1 MGEGTIQLDKN
12 GYVATIRINRP
23 DKLNSMTVEMAAQL
37 SDLVREVNRDIEVR
51 AIVLT
56 SSSERAFSTGSDI
69 KQLDYYKTPW
79 DFRNRENEY
88 ARLIKSIRKPV
99 IAAIKGYCLGGGL
112 EMAVMADIRIGSYNS
127 SYGATEVNWGWIGG
141 GGNSQML
148 PRIIGPGR
156 ALELLLTGEIIPS
169 EEAFRIGLID
179 HLLPVEKVEEKAYEI
194 ANKIAEK
201 APIAT
206 QVIKHAVGISMNTPL
221 DVGLNYE
228 NELVHI
234 TFSTEDK
241 LEGEKAFKEKR
252 KPNFQ
257 GK

>member
-1 MGEGTIQLDKN
+1 MAEGNIQLEKN
-12 GYVATIRINRP
+12 GHIATIRINRP
-23 DKLNSMTVEMAAQL
+23 EKLNSMTVEMAAQL
-37 SDLVREVNRDIEVR
+37 SGHVREVNRDKDIR
-51 AIVLT
+51 AVVFT
-56 SSSERAFSTGSDI
+56 GNSERAFSSGSDI
-69 KQLDYYKTPW
+69 KQLDYYETPW

-127 SYGATEVNWGWIGG
+127 SYGASEVNWGWIGG

-156 ALELLLTGEIIPS
+156 ALEMLLTGDIIPA
-169 EEAFRIGLID
+169 EEAYRLGLID
-179 HLLPVEKVEEKAYEI
+179 HLLPDEEVEEKAYEL

-201 APIAT
+201 APIAI
-206 QVIKHAVGISMNTPL
+206 QVIKHAVRVSMNTPL
-221 DVGLNYE
+221 DVGMEYE

-241 LEGEKAFKEKR
+241 LEGESAFKEKR
-252 KPNFQ
+252 RPVFK
-257 GK
+257 GR